1 MKIVESESESSEHL
15 KILIEKLVILDEDR
29 FIDSLS
35 SVPDWHFEDIENLIP
50 VVPLL
55 NKIDSLL
62 SNPAYFQNTP
72 KLDQLL
78 SFSLTLVRSAE
89 VRSDYSSIS
98 ELITLLDTPSWS
110 TRKLLLQLLNLVI
123 PSYNLTTS
131 LSAELESKLFE
142 IISSKFSLNPWQ
154 ASNSY
159 LTTFTNFTNPDF
171 YLVQNGF
178 YIEECTFDQACCK
191 VVAMSLFFPLNK
203 VENLV
208 QILIDLSCGGEI
220 YDELA
225 HLVNEYDGSEISIE
239 VFDFIGKTFNYLE
252 HNSFALNE
260 KFKFRP
266 HEHMS
271 KWARLVLRSLG
282 QISKISQL
290 GENSKLVAKL
300 LELVPITSR
309 YMYNNTPDEYQFF
322 ALELLRY
329 LQVDDQI
336 KKSPS
341 ILSLTVQH
349 LLNLLKRNL
358 QILRE
363 NNAITV
369 FIHLIS
375 KSIVGFNSPFNDPGA
390 KVGFK
395 KLVKISL
402 KFFKILVD
410 RWEEV
415 YGGLDDMTQTII
427 ETGFIEKLVEIFD
440 NCLYEFFEDSLLI
453 IFQIVQNSFSPEYA
467 RLINQIMKS
476 LLRTLGPSFPCTVR
490 QVDILARFIC
500 GVPIELAE
508 IFHMIEDSQV
518 LKRMIHVVGTSSYK
532 PTSGHISSNISESI
546 QELVGII
553 PNCREQINQG
563 ILDLLNL
570 LKVESCS
577 QDFLNKISNT
587 GMLLMSLLGNMPE
600 ILKKFID
607 SRGLELIFEVFRTKV
622 RPKGL
627 TNDMYKLNLFL
638 KFVPDNAVGVI
649 LKKFLVEID
658 SVLDEMLAF
667 IHFKQA
673 GHQADEDFFDNLIL
687 ADLFIDAI
695 KAVVNKWTGFSALSK
710 EVIEL
715 MMKLADIQ
723 RFIIQMQANEMEL
736 KAQESLERFVVNPDF
751 AVLENQ
757 ESRSQKENWL
767 FMCQLSIR
775 RLFRGLVKVPSNRV
789 KPESI
794 IEYCLNI
801 GRAMGQILVGSFK
814 SIVFDLNLND
824 KDFYFSCLLVSDI
837 VKLIYSEQFQ
847 STLCLLG
854 FVTEDGQ
861 TVLASFIN
869 NLQEYSQ
876 HMKTITNLPF
886 HLVNSLQILWSLTGK
901 LLENFISE
909 KYSNHNLAYHI
920 LKAFGYNS
928 NKDFAKKMKELV
940 VCSLKVVHYLDSGQF
955 SLPFAKSVLAILR
968 VLTSR
973 PKEVST
979 VDPSCLSMLTSMGF
993 SASVARQALIAVR
1006 RNSVETATEWI
1017 FAHPEL
1023 LTMPAEETAEDL
1035 LFTEELFKQV
1045 IASIPVVPSL
1055 SQLIADCLSQMS
1067 VYQEAL
1073 SAELV
1078 SRLNSMLG
1086 QVVMMLVGYTRLA
1099 DPELTAEC
1107 DVSWDQLEGILHV
1120 LLVVAQKNLF
1130 VFEGLR
1136 KMKFVAH
1143 GIGIL
1148 VETQRTRLVD
1158 KWVGHL
1164 LALVE
1169 YLTRTMQEGCGEYVE
1184 LVCGL
1189 LQVHNLE
1196 GVFNAKALNL
1206 IVNIVNNLT
1215 GNLELVQ
1222 RFVEK
1227 GGVKQLVLMRA
1238 PEDSHDVVSQ
1248 NKVWVK
1254 ILVKVLKDPAILAV
1268 SFQSKVL
1275 MKLKKNMKLPE
1286 LLKSCV
1292 KQMNKSAKIL
1302 LDSVKS
1308 VFSFKKNSGQMLV
1321 QCKGKID
1328 PVGGESWNT
1337 VQELCD
1343 CLAVIFASDVAGNK
1357 DFVLNT
1363 NNILEFFAI
1372 VIEKVPLVIPLFI
1385 STKFEVFCPMS
1396 KSKFTGSLI
1405 ENLLNV
1411 MIPFRYPLCM
1421 KTMNYFTSSGET
1433 ILPQATYDHWL
1444 YTCVRLLGFVCLHS
1458 SQKYTD
1464 KVVKPDDLLQKQ
1476 GLGVLIQNFLNLI
1489 ASNSKQAW
1497 TESEYSK
1504 CILRIT
1510 PEVLTQ
1516 LLLIPCSDKESL
1528 CKCPVMIKELSFQSS
1543 KLIPVLSNL
1552 FEFVYIEQAPKVLM
1566 KIIQS
1571 LFELLLRYH
1580 LNSVLLNGQDWEMLR
1595 SSELITYKTHF
1606 YEEQS
1611 LPNPPALLA
1620 DEDSPIAVD
1629 DSDEEALEVARQMDR
1644 TNERELIEEAQPVST
1659 GRMFSTSIFEETFA
1673 RGNTL
1678 MRVGDEEMMSL
1689 IYTNRNR
1696 TIPAFD
1702 SIPERQVKREF
1713 LEFKSEIEEFV
1724 QMCAD
1729 VDEGGAEDLNAE
1741 FGGGKIGNSGS
1752 GGSGGVGG
1760 FDGRSSAA
1768 PGGPEHG
1775 LGPGPG
1781 PAAWNPS
1788 RPRDSN
1794 FSQVS
1799 QSLNISNP
1807 EIDPEFLMALPD
1819 DLRFEVLASISR
1831 NEENPVRSDE
1841 GNVDFVNSL
1850 DPDLRREVLA
1860 GASEEIINL
1869 FPEDLAAEAYSLQE
1883 RLRIRP
1889 RPTGRAPPQ
1898 ARASA
1903 VTGFTVFENIE
1914 SLQDLTDHIYTPE
1927 VKTIHKLFE
1936 AFSHKSLCSKL
1947 FALTLLSLSA
1957 HKSNLQHFIKIL
1969 VSIITKSN
1977 PTKEIQEE
1985 SINVL
1990 MFLIKHN
1997 RVAKCL
2003 MIRDCYPDFEKLVF
2017 LVETEYFSNSSNSLT
2032 VILKLINRVIKVS
2045 DAQKPLLSQSA
2056 LSKLTHL
2063 LKLRSL
2069 SQKALAKLANIL
2081 NLLSQNAEIRLSL
2094 LSELENCLIQIS
2106 REIENNLQVSC
2117 LTYLQKESQ
2126 VFRLCEVIKNISGSC
2141 CQIDFLWVPLADCI
2155 SSLTQFSQE
2164 DLFIKKLLPLIQ
2176 AFFICHSGQEPSRSL
2191 SYFSKT
2197 CSDQLNHLV
2206 KCNFDLLE
2214 NSLKI
2219 LTGEFSFLLN
2229 FENKRHFFINKLK
2242 ELKRDKAHGSLRLNV
2257 RRTEVFTD
2265 SFHQLKAKTPE
2276 EMQCKLRVQFA
2287 NEDGIDAGGL
2297 AREWFG
2303 LLSREMFNAN
2313 YALFIPSP
2321 NGATFQPNSMS
2332 HVNQDHLQFFKFVGR
2347 IVGKAISDGY
2357 TLDVYFTRSFYKHI
2371 LGQEVSYQDM
2381 EDIDVNFYKN
2391 LKSLVDI
2398 NLSENDLH
2406 EYYFSYEELEF
2417 GSLTV
2422 KELVPSGSSIKVTES
2437 NKLEYIKLLC
2447 HMKMTKN
2454 IQAQIEAFKAGF
2466 YEIISHKLISIF
2478 TSKELELLIAG
2489 LPTFDVEDL
2498 KKNTEYCNYTKD
2510 SVVIGWFW
2518 KILEEF
2524 TQEERAEFL
2533 QFVTGSSK
2541 VPIEGFKALP
2551 GMDGPQRFQIHK
2563 CFASKERLPTAHTC
2577 INQLDLPEYASEE
2590 ELRNKLVLAIK
2601 EGNEGFGFA

>member
-15 KILIEKLVILDEDR
+15 KLLIEKLMILDEDT

-50 VVPLL
+50 VVLLL

-62 SNPAYFQNTP
+62 SNPAYFQNTA

-123 PSYNLTTS
+123 SSYKLTTS
-131 LSAELESKLFE
+131 LSTELESKLFA
-142 IISSKFSLNPWQ
+142 IISSNFSLNPWQ

-159 LTTFTNFTNPDF
+159 LSTFTNFTDPDF
-171 YLVQNGF
+171 YIVHDGA
-178 YIEECTFDQACCK
+178 YIEESTFDQACSK

-203 VENLV
+203 VEKLV
-208 QILIDLSCGGEI
+208 QILIDLNTGGEI

-239 VFDFIGKTFNYLE
+239 VFDFIGKTFSYLE
-252 HNSFALNE
+252 HNSFAAND

-271 KWARLVLRSLG
+271 KWARLVLRTLG
-282 QISKISQL
+282 QISKIPQL
-290 GENSKLVAKL
+290 GENPKLVTKL

-309 YMYNNTPDEYQFF
+309 YMYNNSPDEYQYF
-322 ALELLRY
+322 ALEMLKY
-329 LQVDDQI
+329 LEQDDQI
-336 KKSPS
+336 RKTPS
-341 ILSLTVQH
+341 VLSLTVQH
-349 LLNLLKRNL
+349 LLSLLKRNL

-390 KVGFK
+390 RTGYR
-395 KLVKISL
+395 KLVKVSL

-476 LLRTLGPSFPCTVR
+476 LLRTLGPNFPSTVR
-490 QVDILARFIC
+490 QVDILARFLC
-500 GVPIELAE
+500 GVPTESAE
-508 IFHMIEDSQV
+508 VFHMIEDSQV

-546 QELVGII
+546 QELVNLI

-570 LKVESCS
+570 LKVEACS

-587 GMLLMSLLGNMPE
+587 GMLLMSLLGNIPE

-607 SRGLELIFEVFRTKV
+607 SRGLELVFEVFRTKV

-649 LKKFLVEID
+649 LKKFLNEID
-658 SVLDEMLAF
+658 PVLDEMLAF
-667 IHFKQA
+667 IHFKAA
-673 GHQADEDFFDNLIL
+673 GRQDDGEFFDNLIL

-715 MMKLADIQ
+715 MMKLAEVQ
-723 RFIIQMQANEMEL
+723 RFIIQMQANEMDL
-736 KAQESLERFVVNPDF
+736 KDQGSLDRFVVSPDF
-751 AVLENQ
+751 SVLENQ
-757 ESRSQKENWL
+757 ELRSQKENWL
-767 FMCQLSIR
+767 FMCQLSVR

-801 GRAMGQILVGSFK
+801 GRAMGQILAGSFK
-814 SIVFDLNLND
+814 SIVFDANLTD
-824 KDFYFSCLLVSDI
+824 KDFYFYCLLVSDV

-854 FVTEDGQ
+854 FVIEDGQ
-861 TVLASFIN
+861 NVLAGFIS
-869 NLQEYSQ
+869 NLQEHSK
-876 HMKTITNLPF
+876 HVKAMPSCPF
-886 HLVNSLQILWSLTGK
+886 HLVNSMQILWSLSGK

-920 LKAFGYNS
+920 LKAFGYHS

-940 VCSLKVVHYLDSGQF
+940 VSSLKEVHYLDSGQF
-955 SLPFAKSVLAILR
+955 SLPFAKSVLAVLR

-973 PKEVST
+973 PKEAST

-1023 LTMPAEETAEDL
+1023 LSMPAEETPEDL
-1035 LFTEELFKQV
+1035 VFTEELFKQV
-1045 IASIPVVPSL
+1045 IASVPVVPSL

-1067 VYQEAL
+1067 VYQEGL

-1078 SRLNSMLG
+1078 SRLNAMLG
-1086 QVVMMLVGYTRLA
+1086 QVAMMLVGYTGLA
-1099 DPELTAEC
+1099 DPESAVDC
-1107 DVSWDQLEGILHV
+1107 DVTWEQLEGILHV
-1120 LLVVAQKNLF
+1120 LLVVTHKNLF

-1136 KMKFVAH
+1136 KMKFLAH
-1143 GIGIL
+1143 GIGML
-1148 VETQRTRLVD
+1148 VETQRERLRD
-1158 KWVGHL
+1158 KWVAHL
-1164 LALVE
+1164 LALAE
-1169 YLTRTMQEGCGEYVE
+1169 YLSRTMQEGCAEYVD
-1184 LVCGL
+1184 LLCGL
-1189 LQVHNLE
+1189 LQVHNSA

-1206 IVNIVNNLT
+1206 LVNLVNNLT
-1215 GNLELVQ
+1215 GSLELVR
-1222 RFVEK
+1222 RFVAK
-1227 GGVKQLVLMRA
+1227 GGVRQLLLLRA
-1238 PEDSHDVVSQ
+1238 PEDNSDAVSQ

-1254 ILVKVLKDPAILAV
+1254 ILVKVLKDPAIL
-1268 SFQSKVL
+1268 SLGFQSKAL
-1275 MKLKKNMKLPE
+1275 TRLKRNMKLPE
-1286 LLKSCV
+1286 LLKSFV
-1292 KQMNKSAKIL
+1292 KQMNRSCKIL
-1302 LDSVKS
+1302 LESVKS
-1308 VFSFKKNSGQMLV
+1308 VFSFKKSSGQLLV
-1321 QCKGKID
+1321 QPKAKIE
-1328 PVGGESWNT
+1328 PLSYESWDT

-1343 CLAVIFASDVAGNK
+1343 CLSVVFASDLARTK

-1363 NNILEFFAI
+1363 NNLLEFFSL
-1372 VIEKVPLVIPLFI
+1372 VLEKVPLVIPLFI
-1385 STKFEVFCPMS
+1385 QTRFEVLCPMTQS
-1396 KSKFTGSLI
+1396 RFTGNLI

-1411 MIPFRYPLCM
+1411 IIPFRYQVCV
-1421 KTMNYFTSSGET
+1421 KTMNYLASAGEGA
-1433 ILPQATYDHWL
+1433 LPQATFEHWL
-1444 YTCVRLLGFVCLHS
+1444 HTCVRLLGFICLHS
-1458 SQKYTD
+1458 TQKYSE
-1464 KVVKPDDLLQKQ
+1464 KVVKQEDLLQKQ
-1476 GLGVLIQNFLNLI
+1476 GLTIMIHNFVSLIS
-1489 ASNSKQAW
+1489 SNSKEAW
-1497 TESEYSK
+1497 TDSVYSK
-1504 CILRIT
+1504 CILRIV

-1516 LLLIPCSDKESL
+1516 LLLIPCSEKESL

-1543 KLIPVLSNL
+1543 KLIPVISNL
-1552 FEFVYIEQAPKVLM
+1552 FEFACIDSAPKVLM
-1566 KIIQS
+1566 KITQS

-1606 YEEQS
+1606 YEEQA

-1644 TNERELIEEAQPVST
+1644 TNERELIEEVQPASS

-1689 IYTNRNR
+1689 ILTNRNR
-1696 TIPAFD
+1696 GPMPAFET
-1702 SIPERQVKREF
+1702 IPERSVKREY
-1713 LEFKSEIEEFV
+1713 LEFKSEIEEFT
-1724 QMCAD
+1724 QRCA
-1729 VDEGGAEDLNAE
+1729 ETEDLVLEDPNSEANNAKT
-1741 FGGGKIGNSGS
+1741 GPPGPSGNE
-1752 GGSGGVGG
+1752 
-1760 FDGRSSAA
+1760 GRPGMA
-1768 PGGPEHG
+1768 PG
-1775 LGPGPG
+1775 
-1781 PAAWNPS
+1781 AAWGQS

-1794 FSQVS
+1794 LSQVS
-1799 QSLNISNP
+1799 QSLSLSNP

-1831 NEENPVRSDE
+1831 HEENPAREMTGFMSDI
-1841 GNVDFVNSL
+1841 GNADFVNSL

-1860 GASEEIINL
+1860 SASEDIINL
-1869 FPEDLAAEAYSLQE
+1869 FPEDLAAEAYTLQE

-1889 RPTGRAPPQ
+1889 RPAGRAPPQ
-1898 ARASA
+1898 PRASA
-1903 VTGFTVFENIE
+1903 VTGFTIFESIE
-1914 SLQDLTDHIYTPE
+1914 SVQDLTDRIYTPE
-1927 VKTIHKLFE
+1927 LKTIQKLFE
-1936 AFSHKSLCSKL
+1936 AFSRSSLCNKL

-1957 HKSNLQHFIKIL
+1957 QKSNLHYFITIL
-1969 VSIITKSN
+1969 VSIITRPSSAR
-1977 PTKEIQEE
+1977 EVQEE
-1985 SINVL
+1985 AVNVL

-2003 MIRDCYPDFEKLVF
+2003 MLRDCYSDFEELVF
-2017 LVETEYFSNSSNSLT
+2017 LVETDYFSNSSNSLT

-2045 DAQKPLLSQSA
+2045 DAQKPLLSQPA

-2069 SQKALAKLANIL
+2069 SQKALAKLSNIL
-2081 NLLSQNAEIRLSL
+2081 NLLSQNPEIRLSL
-2094 LSELENCLIQIS
+2094 LSELENCLVQIS
-2106 REIENNLQVSC
+2106 REIESNLRLSHLNHV
-2117 LTYLQKESQ
+2117 QKESQ
-2126 VFRLCEVIKNISGSC
+2126 VFRLCEVIKNISGACS
-2141 CQIDFLWVPLADCI
+2141 QIDFLWVPLADCI
-2155 SSLTQFSQE
+2155 ASLTQFAQE
-2164 DLFIKKLLPLIQ
+2164 DLLIKKLLPLIQ
-2176 AFFICHSGQEPSRSL
+2176 AFFICHAGQEHSRSL

-2214 NSLKI
+2214 HPLRI

-2229 FENKRHFFINKLK
+2229 FENKRHFFVNKLK
-2242 ELKRDKAHGSLRLNV
+2242 EFKRDKAHGSLRLNV

-2265 SFHQLKAKTPE
+2265 SFHQLKAKSPE

-2406 EYYFSYEELEF
+2406 EYYFSCEELEF

-2422 KELVPSGSSIKVTES
+2422 KELVPSGSSVKVTES
-2437 NKLEYIKLLC
+2437 NKLEYIKLVC
-2447 HMKMTKN
+2447 HMKMTRN

-2466 YEIISHKLISIF
+2466 YEIISHQLISIF